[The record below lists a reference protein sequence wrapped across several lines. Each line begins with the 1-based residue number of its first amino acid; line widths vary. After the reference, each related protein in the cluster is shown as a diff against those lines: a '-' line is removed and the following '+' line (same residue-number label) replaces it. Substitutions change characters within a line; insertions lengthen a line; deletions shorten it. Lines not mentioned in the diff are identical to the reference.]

1 MGEKLK
7 RLRLE
12 KGLTQKQVA
21 EQIGLS
27 IKGYNFYELN
37 LREPPNDTLKK
48 LCNIFN
54 VSADYL
60 LGLEREREEE
70 SGSMN
75 NEKNTTENARRK
87 FSILSEVSRRLEWD
101 ELILKND
108 SSEKEK
114 EILATAKISD
124 LELLKMVQKKLLTDE
139 SADK

>member
-60 LGLEREREEE
+60 LGLEREREKE
-70 SGSMN
+70 SSSMN
-75 NEKNTTENARRK
+75 NENNTTENARRK

-108 SSEKEK
+108 LSEKEK